1 VDDKVRRANTEALF
15 RDVNE
20 RIAESAQR
28 FEADSTQFV
37 CECSDPSC
45 TDRVDATMDEY
56 EDVRADATT
65 FLLTHGHAQEDIEQV
80 VADNGRFQTVEKV
93 QRTVRET
100 VQRLNPRAA

>member
-1 VDDKVRRANTEALF
+1 
-15 RDVNE
+15 
-20 RIAESAQR
+20 
-28 FEADSTQFV
+28 
-37 CECSDPSC
+37 
-45 TDRVDATMDEY
+45 MDEY